1 MFEPSWKKKGLFLFK
16 KKEPE
21 SEEKRLKKLRDMYAE
36 TIIEIFPKRID
47 PSYYDNMMEE
57 MKEDMEYIA
66 EYLEY
71 DNERLRDEYLDDQ
84 IYRTEEKINKLQ
96 DYTEQIKFVSNI
108 ISTSKEKLDKLI
120 LEKEDLQN
128 QLDDINKNKI
138 GNIRTPA
145 EAKIIDRLKVIDSE
159 KIKFEEEI
167 NKSIPSLDI
176 VSKAQEKNDALKESY
191 FKYIDYINENWER
204 YYHNGSH
211 IIIPSNE

>member
-1 MFEPSWKKKGLFLFK
+1 MFEPLWKKKGLFLFK

-21 SEEKRLKKLRDMYAE
+21 SEEERLKKLRDMYAE

-47 PSYYDNMMEE
+47 PYYYDNMIDEIR
-57 MKEDMEYIA
+57 EDMEYIA

-71 DNERLRDEYLDDQ
+71 DNERLRDKYLDDQ

-96 DYTEQIKFVSNI
+96 DYTEQIKFLSNTI
-108 ISTSKEKLDKLI
+108 NTNKEKLEKLI
-120 LEKEDLQN
+120 LEKNDLQN
-128 QLDDINKNKI
+128 QIDEINKNKK

-145 EAKIIDRLKVIDSE
+145 EAKILDRFKEIDLE

-167 NKSIPSLDI
+167 TKLTPSLEI
-176 VSKAQEKNDALKESY
+176 LSNSQEKNEALKESY
-191 FKYIDYINENWER
+191 FNYIDYIHENWER

-211 IIIPSNE
+211 IILPSIE